1 MSTDKIQAQSQ
12 PAPEKTTWV
21 ANIAKPAGYILA
33 ISYPVLALSTGFR
46 AVYQLFFK
54 AGLTNHL
61 PSLLT
66 GVTAICYLLAT
77 FGFAYRRRWT
87 WWLSVLVLM
96 AEIVLTLSVG
106 IWSLLDPL
114 TVGET
119 AWRHFGADYGYFP
132 LFQPML
138 GLLWLFWPP
147 TLVQYGLKQAK
158 SRM

>member
-1 MSTDKIQAQSQ
+1 MSTDKVQRQDQ
-12 PAPEKTTWV
+12 PVSRKTTWIT
-21 ANIAKPAGYILA
+21 NIAKPAGYILA

-54 AGLTNHL
+54 ADVTNHL
-61 PSLLT
+61 PPLLT

-77 FGFAYRRRWT
+77 IGFAYRRRWT
-87 WWLSVLVLM
+87 WWPSVLVLA

-106 IWSLLDPL
+106 TWSLLDPL

-119 AWRHFGADYGYFP
+119 AWRHFGADYGFFP
-132 LFQPML
+132 LFQPLL

-147 TLVQYGLKQAK
+147 TLIQYGFEREQL
-158 SRM
+158 

>member
-1 MSTDKIQAQSQ
+1 MSTDEGQ
-12 PAPEKTTWV
+12 THRTWV

-33 ISYPVLALSTGFR
+33 VSYPVLALSTGIR
-46 AVYQLFFK
+46 AVYQLYFK
-54 AGLTNHL
+54 AGVTAHL

-66 GVTAICYLLAT
+66 GVTAFCYLLAT

-87 WWLSVLVLM
+87 WWLSVVVLVL
-96 AEIVLTLSVG
+96 EIVLTLSVG
-106 IWSLLDPL
+106 TWSLFDPL
-114 TVGET
+114 TVGKT

-147 TLVQYGLKQAK
+147 TLVQYGFERVKIVD
-158 SRM
+158 SRQ

>member
-1 MSTDKIQAQSQ
+1 MSTDKVQAQSQ
-12 PAPEKTTWV
+12 PAAGKTTWM

-33 ISYPVLALSTGFR
+33 VSYPVLALSTGFR

-54 AGLTNHL
+54 AGVTNYL

-66 GVTAICYLLAT
+66 GVTAIFYLLAT

-87 WWLSVLVLM
+87 WWLSVLVL
-96 AEIVLTLSVG
+96 ALEIVLTLSVG
-106 IWSLLDPL
+106 TWSLLDPL

-138 GLLWLFWPP
+138 GLVWLFWPP
-147 TLVQYGLKQAK
+147 TSVQYGFERVQL
-158 SRM
+158 